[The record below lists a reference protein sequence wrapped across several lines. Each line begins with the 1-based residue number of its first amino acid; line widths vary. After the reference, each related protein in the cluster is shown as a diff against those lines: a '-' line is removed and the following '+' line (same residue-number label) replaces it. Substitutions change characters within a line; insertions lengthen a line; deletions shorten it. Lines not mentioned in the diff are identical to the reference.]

1 MTARRDVQREFE
13 SAVCES
19 ARSIESRHVHCMAFY
34 VPHSNVLVIGGAGFI
49 GRHIVNRL
57 VDRGIRVT
65 VPTRHRARTGY
76 LITLP
81 TVDVVDADV
90 HDDAALGRL
99 IAARDAV
106 INLVGILQGA
116 RGSPYGPEFARA
128 HVELPRRIVRS
139 CEALSVRRY
148 LHMSSLGADSQG
160 PSMYQRSK
168 GDGEAAVRACPLD
181 WTIFQ
186 PSVVF
191 GPEDKFLNTFATL
204 ASIAPLLPIARAQAR
219 FQPVYVGDVADAFV
233 NALDNRT
240 THRKAYELV
249 GPRVYTLKELV
260 QFAAR
265 ASGHPRPVIGL
276 PDSLARAQAIMME
289 LAPGEPMMSRDNL
302 DSMLRDNVASTQPY
316 VPPPEL
322 GLELHPVEAEAALYL
337 AGQNSR
343 SRLGTFRTR
352 ARR

>member
-1 MTARRDVQREFE
+1 
-13 SAVCES
+13 
-19 ARSIESRHVHCMAFY
+19 
-34 VPHSNVLVIGGAGFI
+34 VPYSNVLVIGGAGFI

-57 VDRGIRVT
+57 IDRGARVT
-65 VPTRHRARTGY
+65 VPTRRRARAGH

-81 TVDVVDADV
+81 TIDVVEANI
-90 HDDAALGRL
+90 HDDGDLKRL
-99 IAARDAV
+99 IDGRDAV
-106 INLVGILQGA
+106 INLVGILQGS

-128 HVELPRRIVRS
+128 HVELPRRIVRA
-139 CEALSVRRY
+139 CEGQSVRRY
-148 LHMSSLGADSQG
+148 LHMSSLGADPQG

-168 GDGEAAVRACPLD
+168 GDGEAAVRASRLD

-204 ASIAPLLPIARAQAR
+204 ASIAPVLPIANAQAR
-219 FQPVYVGDVADAFV
+219 FQPIYVGDVADAFV
-233 NALDNRT
+233 NALD
-240 THRKAYELV
+240 HRATFRKSYELV
-249 GPRVYTLKELV
+249 GPRIYTLKELV

-276 PDSLARAQAIMME
+276 PGSLARAQAIMME

-302 DSMLRDNVASTQPY
+302 DSMQRDNVASTQPY

-322 GLELHPVEAEAALYL
+322 GLELHPMESEAALYL

-343 SRLGTFRTR
+343 SRLGNFRAR

>member
-1 MTARRDVQREFE
+1 MRARG
-13 SAVCES
+13 
-19 ARSIESRHVHCMAFY
+19 IESCFIHCLASY
-34 VPHSNVLVIGGAGFI
+34 VPYSNVLVIGGAGFI

-57 VDRGIRVT
+57 IDRGARVT
-65 VPTRHRARTGY
+65 VPTRHRARAGH

-81 TVDVVDADV
+81 AIDVVEANVD
-90 HDDAALGRL
+90 DDAALGQL
-99 IAARDAV
+99 TAGRDAV
-106 INLVGILQGA
+106 INLIGILQGSRA
-116 RGSPYGPEFARA
+116 APYGPEFARA
-128 HVELPRRIVRS
+128 HVDLPRRIVRS
-139 CEALSVRRY
+139 CEAHSVRRV
-148 LHMSSLGADSQG
+148 LHMSSLGADSNG

-168 GDGEAAVRACPLD
+168 GDGEAAVRASKLD

-204 ASIAPLLPIARAQAR
+204 ASIAPVLPIANAQAR
-219 FQPVYVGDVADAFV
+219 FQPIYVGDVADAFV
-233 NALDNRT
+233 NALDDRAT
-240 THRKAYELV
+240 FRKAYELA
-249 GPRVYTLKELV
+249 GPRIYTLKELV

-276 PDSLARAQAIMME
+276 PGSLARAQAIMME

-302 DSMLRDNVASTQPY
+302 DSMQRDNVASTQPY

-322 GLELHPVEAEAALYL
+322 GLELHPMESEAALYL

-343 SRLGTFRTR
+343 SRLGTFRAR

>member
-1 MTARRDVQREFE
+1 
-13 SAVCES
+13 
-19 ARSIESRHVHCMAFY
+19 
-34 VPHSNVLVIGGAGFI
+34 VPYSNVLVIGGAGFI

-57 VDRGIRVT
+57 IDRGARVT
-65 VPTRHRARTGY
+65 VPTRHRSRAGH

-81 TVDVVDADV
+81 TIDVVEANV
-90 HDDAALGRL
+90 NDDEALGQL
-99 IAARDAV
+99 TAGRDAV
-106 INLVGILQGA
+106 INLVGILQGSRA
-116 RGSPYGPEFARA
+116 SPYGPEFARA
-128 HVELPRRIVRS
+128 HVDLPRRIVRS
-139 CEALSVRRY
+139 CEAHSVRRF
-148 LHMSSLGADSQG
+148 LHMSSLGADSSG

-168 GDGEAAVRACPLD
+168 GDGEAAVRASKLD

-204 ASIAPLLPIARAQAR
+204 ASIAPVLPIANAQAR
-219 FQPVYVGDVADAFV
+219 FQPIYVGDVADAFV
-233 NALDNRT
+233 NALDSRAT
-240 THRKAYELV
+240 FRRAYELA
-249 GPRVYTLKELV
+249 GPRIYTLKELV

-276 PDSLARAQAIMME
+276 PGGLARAQAIMME

-302 DSMLRDNVASTQPY
+302 DSMQRDNVASTQPY

-322 GLELHPVEAEAALYL
+322 GLELHSMESEAALYL

-343 SRLGTFRTR
+343 SRLGAFRAR

>member
-1 MTARRDVQREFE
+1 
-13 SAVCES
+13 
-19 ARSIESRHVHCMAFY
+19 
-34 VPHSNVLVIGGAGFI
+34 VPYSNVLVIGGAGFI

-57 VDRGIRVT
+57 IDRGARVT
-65 VPTRHRARTGY
+65 VPTRHRSRAGH

-81 TVDVVDADV
+81 TIDVVEANV
-90 HDDAALGRL
+90 NDDAALGQL
-99 IAARDAV
+99 TAGRDAV
-106 INLVGILQGA
+106 INLVGILQGSRA
-116 RGSPYGPEFARA
+116 SPYGPEFARA
-128 HVELPRRIVRS
+128 HVDLPRRIVRS
-139 CEALSVRRY
+139 CEAHSVRRF
-148 LHMSSLGADSQG
+148 LHMSSLGADSSG

-168 GDGEAAVRACPLD
+168 GDGEAAVRASKLD

-204 ASIAPLLPIARAQAR
+204 ASIAPVLPIANAQAR
-219 FQPVYVGDVADAFV
+219 FQPIYVGDVADAFV
-233 NALDNRT
+233 NALDSRAT
-240 THRKAYELV
+240 FRRAYELA
-249 GPRVYTLKELV
+249 GPRIYTLKELV

-276 PDSLARAQAIMME
+276 PGGLARAQAIMME

-302 DSMLRDNVASTQPY
+302 DSMQRDNVASTQPY

-322 GLELHPVEAEAALYL
+322 GLELHPMESEAALYL

-343 SRLGTFRTR
+343 SRLGAFRAR

>member
-1 MTARRDVQREFE
+1 
-13 SAVCES
+13 
-19 ARSIESRHVHCMAFY
+19 
-34 VPHSNVLVIGGAGFI
+34 VPYSNVLVIGGAGFI
-49 GRHIVNRL
+49 GRHIVSRL
-57 VDRGIRVT
+57 IDRGARVT
-65 VPTRHRARTGY
+65 VPTRRRARAGH

-81 TVDVVDADV
+81 TIDVVEANI
-90 HDDAALGRL
+90 HDDGDLTRL
-99 IAARDAV
+99 IAGRDAV
-106 INLVGILQGA
+106 INLVGILQGS

-128 HVELPRRIVRS
+128 HVDLPRRIVRV
-139 CEALSVRRY
+139 CDAQTVRRY
-148 LHMSSLGADSQG
+148 LHMSSLGADSTG

-168 GDGEAAVRACPLD
+168 GDGEAAVRASGLD

-191 GPEDKFLNTFATL
+191 GPEDRFLNTFATL
-204 ASIAPLLPIARAQAR
+204 ASIAPVLPIANAQAR
-219 FQPVYVGDVADAFV
+219 FQPIYVGDVADAFV
-233 NALDNRT
+233 NALDNRAT
-240 THRKAYELV
+240 FGKSYELV

-265 ASGHPRPVIGL
+265 ASGHPRPVVGL
-276 PDSLARAQAIMME
+276 PGSLARAQAIMME

-302 DSMLRDNVASTQPY
+302 DSMQRDNVASTQPY

-322 GLELHPVEAEAALYL
+322 GLELHPMESEAALYL

-343 SRLGTFRTR
+343 SRLGNFRAR

>member
-1 MTARRDVQREFE
+1 
-13 SAVCES
+13 
-19 ARSIESRHVHCMAFY
+19 
-34 VPHSNVLVIGGAGFI
+34 VPYSNVLVIGGAGFI

-57 VDRGIRVT
+57 IDRGARVT
-65 VPTRHRARTGY
+65 VPTRRRARAGH

-81 TVDVVDADV
+81 TIEVVEANIHEDAD
-90 HDDAALGRL
+90 LTRL
-99 IAARDAV
+99 ITGCDAV
-106 INLVGILQGA
+106 INLVGILQGS
-116 RGSPYGPEFARA
+116 RGSPYGTEFARA
-128 HVELPRRIVRS
+128 HVELPRRIVRA
-139 CEALSVRRY
+139 CEAHSVRRY
-148 LHMSSLGADSQG
+148 LHMSSLGADPKG

-168 GDGEAAVRACPLD
+168 GDGETAVRASGLD

-204 ASIAPLLPIARAQAR
+204 ASIAPVLPIANAQAR
-219 FQPVYVGDVADAFV
+219 FQPIYVGDVADAFV
-233 NALDNRT
+233 NALDNRAT
-240 THRKAYELV
+240 IRKSYELV
-249 GPRVYTLKELV
+249 GPRIYTLKELV

-276 PDSLARAQAIMME
+276 PGSLARAQAIMME
-289 LAPGEPMMSRDNL
+289 LAPGEPMLSRDNL
-302 DSMLRDNVASTQPY
+302 DSMQRDNVASTQPY

-322 GLELHPVEAEAALYL
+322 GLELHPMESEAALYL

-343 SRLGTFRTR
+343 SRLGNFRAR